1 MTSIENPQVRIAER
15 ARKIQPFYAVEV
27 YREAMAMAAQ
37 GRTILMCIGEP
48 DFPTPER
55 VVRAAYEA
63 ARRGETHYT
72 MPLGLPELRR
82 AIADM
87 YRDDYG
93 VSVDPGRVIV
103 TVGGSGALM
112 LAFGAIA
119 EPGDE
124 ILMADPTYP
133 SNRAGLTFCGATAA
147 LIPVGAAERFQLT
160 ARLVDEHW
168 GPRTRGVMIG
178 SPSNPTGTTIAHE
191 ELEAIHAVVRARGGV
206 LLVDEIYHRLTY
218 GHRPQSA
225 IALSEDVFVVNSFS
239 KYQCMTG
246 WRVGWMVAPPGYV
259 STVERMQAHFF
270 ICPPAPSQW
279 AALAALER
287 ESVAIFESQREEL
300 ERRRNYLVPALRHLG
315 FQVPVEPDGAFY
327 VYTDVSAYT
336 SDSWEWA
343 LALLR
348 ATGVAVTPGRDFGE
362 LSADRYVRVSYT
374 SSQAQ
379 LEEGVA
385 AIGRFLGEDRTRIK

>member
-1 MTSIENPQVRIAER
+1 
-15 ARKIQPFYAVEV
+15 
-27 YREAMAMAAQ
+27 
-37 GRTILMCIGEP
+37 
-48 DFPTPER
+48 
-55 VVRAAYEA
+55 
-63 ARRGETHYT
+63 
-72 MPLGLPELRR
+72 
-82 AIADM
+82 
-87 YRDDYG
+87 
-93 VSVDPGRVIV
+93 
-103 TVGGSGALM
+103 
-112 LAFGAIA
+112 
-119 EPGDE
+119 
-124 ILMADPTYP
+124 
-133 SNRAGLTFCGATAA
+133 
-147 LIPVGAAERFQLT
+147 
-160 ARLVDEHW
+160 
-168 GPRTRGVMIG
+168 
-178 SPSNPTGTTIAHE
+178 
-191 ELEAIHAVVRARGGV
+191 
-206 LLVDEIYHRLTY
+206 
-218 GHRPQSA
+218 
-225 IALSEDVFVVNSFS
+225 
-239 KYQCMTG
+239 MTG
-246 WRVGWMVAPPGYV
+246 WRVGWMVAPPAYV